1 MQRPLLLL
9 CFIVAFCLCYTQS
22 KAQTISAGAATAV
35 AATTY
40 GTASA
45 ASSFTVSGTNL
56 SAGITVTPPAGF
68 EVSADNITFNSTAII
83 GSAGIFTN
91 KLVYIRLS
99 ALANA
104 GTYGGNIALS
114 SAGAATVN
122 VVIPNSTVTPAPLTI
137 AAIDV
142 TKPYGTVLK
151 DFTGS
156 GVFTITSGSLK
167 NGDIIDAV
175 TITYGAGADA
185 RATVG
190 TYTGSIVPTNAGNST
205 GLFALN
211 YTVTYVPAKIIITQ
225 ALLTIQ
231 VNNISKTYGDNLTG
245 GPGFTS
251 FTPVGLVNFETIGS
265 ITATY
270 SAGNTPAAATGNYSK
285 AITGSAATGGTF
297 IASNYII
304 TYLKGDVTV
313 KPATLTVTA
322 DDKNK
327 VFGAANPALTFIYKG
342 FVNNETELQLTSLPT
357 ITTTALTTSIPGNY
371 PITVS
376 GASATNYIFVYVPGT
391 LTISPAPLDPLI
403 VLTFPNSFTPNGDG
417 INDNWELTALA
428 PYPNCTVNIY
438 NRYGSAIF
446 TSIGYGIPWDGKYKG
461 ANVPDG
467 TYYYIINA
475 HHNNVR
481 VASGSVTVI
490 R

>member
-1 MQRPLLLL
+1 M
-9 CFIVAFCLCYTQS
+9 
-22 KAQTISAGAATAV
+22 
-35 AATTY
+35 
-40 GTASA
+40 
-45 ASSFTVSGTNL
+45 
-56 SAGITVTPPAGF
+56 
-68 EVSADNITFNSTAII
+68 
-83 GSAGIFTN
+83 
-91 KLVYIRLS
+91 
-99 ALANA
+99 
-104 GTYGGNIALS
+104 
-114 SAGAATVN
+114 
-122 VVIPNSTVTPAPLTI
+122 PNSTIAQAPLTI

-142 TKPYGTVLK
+142 TKPYGSVLK

-190 TYTGSIVPTNAGNST
+190 IYTGSIVATNAGNST
-205 GLFALN
+205 GLFAIN

-231 VNNISKTYGDNLTG
+231 VNPVSKIYGSTLTG
-245 GPGFTS
+245 GPGSTS
-251 FTPVGLVNFETIGS
+251 FTTVGLVNFETIGS

-270 SAGNTPAAATGNYSK
+270 TAGNTPAAAAGFYSK

-297 IASNYII
+297 VASNYTI
-304 TYLKGDVTV
+304 TYLNGDVTV
-313 KPATLTVTA
+313 KTVTLTVTA
-322 DDKNK
+322 DDKSK
-327 VFGAANPALTFIYKG
+327 VFGAANPALTFTYKG

-371 PITVS
+371 PITVT

-391 LTISPAPLDPLI
+391 LTISPAPLAPLVPLI

-417 INDNWELTALA
+417 INDNWELNALA

-438 NRYGSAIF
+438 NRYGTAIF
-446 TSIGYGIPWDGKYKG
+446 NSIGYGIPWDGKYKS